1 MSPPPVSFGGVT
13 RRSWVLFSAMCV
25 IWGIPYLLIRVAV
38 RELDPAA
45 VVFARTAIG
54 ALLLTPIAIWRRQLG
69 ALRGHWGWLLV
80 YTGFE
85 LTMPWY
91 LLTSAEEHLT
101 SSLAGLLVAAVP
113 LVGVILGW
121 VVGGA
126 EPVGGRRLTG
136 LVIGVI
142 GVAALVGLQ
151 VGDIDMVAVL
161 EVFFVAVGYAV
172 GPLVLSRRLADLP
185 SMAVVSVSLLIT
197 AIVYAPFALTSHP
210 GHVGGKA
217 IASVL
222 TLAIVCTA
230 LAFLIFFALI
240 ADIGPVRATVITYVN
255 PAVAILLGVTI
266 LGEHLTAGMIVGFPL
281 VLIGS
286 VFATGR
292 AQRRRATRAA
302 EPESMPAVTTG

>member
-1 MSPPPVSFGGVT
+1 
-13 RRSWVLFSAMCV
+13 MCV

-38 RELDPAA
+38 RDFDPAA
-45 VVFARTAIG
+45 VVFGRTAIG
-54 ALLLTPIAIWRRQLG
+54 ALLLTPIAVWRGQLRS
-69 ALRGHWGWLLV
+69 LRGHWLWLLA

-91 LLTSAEEHLT
+91 LLTSAEQHLT

-113 LVGVILGW
+113 LVGVVLGRI
-121 VVGGA
+121 VGGA
-126 EPVGGRRLTG
+126 EAVGGRRLAG
-136 LVIGVI
+136 LIIGVL

-151 VGDIDMVAVL
+151 VGHIDMVAVL

-172 GPLVLSRRLADLP
+172 GPLILSRRLSELP
-185 SMAVVSVSLLIT
+185 SMAVVSVSLVVT
-197 AIVYAPFALTSHP
+197 ALVYAPFALTSHP
-210 GHVGGKA
+210 TNVGSKS

-222 TLAIVCTA
+222 TLAVICTA
-230 LAFLIFFALI
+230 LAFLLFFALI
-240 ADIGPVRATVITYVN
+240 AEVGPVRATVITYVN

-286 VFATGR
+286 VLATGR
-292 AQRRRATRAA
+292 GSLRRRSRPRDAEA
-302 EPESMPAVTTG
+302 EPMPAVTTG